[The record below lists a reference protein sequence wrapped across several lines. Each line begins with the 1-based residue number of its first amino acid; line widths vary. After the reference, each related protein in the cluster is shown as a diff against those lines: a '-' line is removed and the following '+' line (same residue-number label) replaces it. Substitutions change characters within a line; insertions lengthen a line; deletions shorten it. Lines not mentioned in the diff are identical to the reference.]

1 MTTPPPGPSPTRPG
15 LLNWLLIISLGII
28 WGTAF
33 MGTALA
39 LEGLSLWWV
48 AAGRLAL
55 AAAILVPI
63 GALMGQGLGT
73 IKGTRAWGFVSLI
86 GLGALA
92 LPLTL
97 LSWGLT
103 QVPSAFAGVAMG
115 AVPLI
120 VLPLVAIFSRDEG
133 IGPRR
138 VIGVCL
144 GFVGLVILVGPGAFD
159 DGTFAGR
166 MACIATAAC
175 YAAGSVLTRR
185 APKMPPVAFAGA
197 TLLVGALAMVPIAW
211 IIDGPPVLTQASA
224 GWALLY
230 TALFPTGLAAILR
243 VRVITTAGSLFMSFT
258 SYMVPIWAVLF
269 GVTLMGETLP
279 PQLFGALGLIL
290 LGIGISQSRAMFQQ
304 LRPRTK
310 AE

>member
-1 MTTPPPGPSPTRPG
+1 MTAPSPARPG
-15 LLNWLLIISLGII
+15 LKNWLLIISLGII

-33 MGTALA
+33 MGTSLA
-39 LEGLSLWWV
+39 LEGISIWWV

-55 AAAILVPI
+55 AAALLLPI

-73 IKGTRAWGFVSLI
+73 IRGGRAWGFVTII
-86 GLGALA
+86 GVGSLA

-97 LSWGLT
+97 LAWGLSY
-103 QVPSAFAGVAMG
+103 VPSAFAGVAMG

-144 GFVGLVILVGPGAFD
+144 GFVGLVLLVGPGAFE

-166 MACIATAAC
+166 LACIATAAC

-185 APKMPPVAFAGA
+185 APTLPPVAFAGA
-197 TLLVGALAMVPIAW
+197 TLLMGALVLVPLAW
-211 IIDGPPVLTQASA
+211 IIDGPPQVTQSSA
-224 GWALLY
+224 AWALIY
-230 TALFPTGLAAILR
+230 TAIFPTGLAAIMR

-258 SYMVPIWAVLF
+258 SYMVPVWAVLF
-269 GVTLMGETLP
+269 GVTLMGEALP
-279 PQLFGALGLIL
+279 PQLFWALGLIL
-290 LGIGISQSRAMFQQ
+290 LGIGISQSRALLQQ

-310 AE
+310 TA